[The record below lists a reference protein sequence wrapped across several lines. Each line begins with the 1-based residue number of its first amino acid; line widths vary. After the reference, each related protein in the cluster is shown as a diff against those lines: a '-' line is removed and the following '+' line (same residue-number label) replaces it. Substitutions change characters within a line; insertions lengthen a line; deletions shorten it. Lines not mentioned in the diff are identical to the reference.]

1 MTIELKTRL
10 VFVDT
15 EVFRSKNYQFG
26 EHTLKQL
33 EEHLEYNRLHLLLSS
48 ITVNEIKSQI
58 RERSNDAHS
67 KLKSFQKEAMFL
79 RNAPDLPCYQ
89 IFQKVSVE
97 HIYEQALGRFDSFL
111 QNEQVEV
118 VTFEGVKIEDVFER
132 YFSSNAPFSSGK
144 KKSEFP
150 DAFAIE
156 AVVKAAERRQHE
168 LYIISNDQ
176 DLKNF
181 AAQYQNLHHLHT
193 IEELLDLVVR
203 TEEVLVE
210 PAKIGDQFIA
220 ENIENI
226 VSIISEKMRDSEFY
240 ADDNEGIDIEVTG
253 VDIKY
258 VKIESYKI
266 MNATRDEATY
276 EIEFSAQILAEF
288 TFADYDSSPWD
299 PEDREYVFV
308 IQHSF
313 AKIHDE
319 RYVCFLSI
327 DFSDGLPANAA
338 ISEITF
344 ESSGFDLNDAN
355 GTIMKSHH

>member
-67 KLKSFQKEAMFL
+67 KLKIFQRDAMFL

-89 IFQKVSVE
+89 IFQKVNVDQ
-97 HIYEQALGRFDSFL
+97 IYEQAVGRFNSFL
-111 QNEQVEV
+111 DNEQVEI
-118 VTFEGVKIEDVFER
+118 VTFEGVKIENIFEM
-132 YFSSNAPFSSGK
+132 YFLSNAPFGSGK

-176 DLKNF
+176 DLKNY
-181 AAQYQNLHHLHT
+181 AEQYKNLHHLHT

-220 ENIENI
+220 DNIEDMTSTI
-226 VSIISEKMRDSEFY
+226 TDKMRDSEFY
-240 ADDNEGIDIEVTG
+240 ADNSEGIDIEVTG
-253 VDIKY
+253 IDIKS

-266 MNATRDEATY
+266 INATRDEATY

-288 TFADYDSSPWD
+288 TYSDYDGSPWD

-308 IQHSF
+308 VQHSF
-313 AKIHDE
+313 ARIHDE

-327 DFSDGLPANAA
+327 DFTDGLPVNAA

-355 GTIMKSHH
+355 GTIIKSQH